1 MVSGVTWS
9 VRPLSIGAR
18 ITKQVDS
25 TRDELEDMVRGVVKD
40 GADNMRRFILEAVTK
55 TGEARAAAGEGVA
68 GRYETG
74 TMYDAVGSDV
84 QRSGD
89 RITGEFG
96 WLEEV
101 LKYYLYQEQGTS
113 RIDAMHALQKAWI
126 NASEEFQAQVNDIL
140 RRNF

>member
-1 MVSGVTWS
+1 MVSGVTWT
-9 VRPLSIGAR
+9 VRPLSISAR
-18 ITKQVDS
+18 IIKRVDS
-25 TRDELEDMVRGVVKD
+25 TRDELEQLVEGVVKD
-40 GADNMRRFILEAVTK
+40 GANDMRRFILEAVTR
-55 TGEARAAAGEGVA
+55 TGEARAAAGDGVS
-68 GRYETG
+68 GRYEIG

-89 RITGEFG
+89 RIVGEFG

-113 RIDAMHALQKAWI
+113 RLEAMHALQKAWI

>member
-1 MVSGVTWS
+1 MASGVTWS

-18 ITKQVDS
+18 ITRQVDS
-25 TRDELEDMVRGVVKD
+25 TRDELERLVEGVVKD
-40 GADNMRRFILEAVTK
+40 GADDMRRFILEAVTG

-68 GRYETG
+68 GRYLTG

-113 RIDAMHALQKAWI
+113 RLEAMHALQKAWV
-126 NASEEFQAQVNDIL
+126 NASEEFQAQVNDIVG
-140 RRNF
+140 RNF